1 MKSLRSLRSLATLAV
16 SVSRVRF
23 WIYTGG
29 TYVVG
34 YALGMESWLAFFRPE
49 YTLYLIYFFFPAN
62 VFIYGVND
70 YWDRETDRFNA
81 RKDGQE
87 HRLADGERT
96 NLRTVLLATG
106 GLSMLLLVFQDMEAR
121 LIFCAFL
128 FLAYFYSAP
137 PLRFKQI
144 PFLDFSSNMLYIM
157 PGIFGFYLAS
167 GVFPPLLLVAAGFFH
182 IAAMHLFSAIPDIA
196 CDREAGITTTAVLLG
211 RNASLGLCVLFW
223 TALSVVVIRY
233 SGYFPLS
240 YLVLLFPAVPLALLL
255 SPKLRIEEVYRYLP
269 LLNTALG
276 GLTFVILFLVAFSW
290 PVVVP

>member
-1 MKSLRSLRSLATLAV
+1 MNSLFSLAV
-16 SVSRVRF
+16 SVSRFRF

-34 YALGMESWLAFFRPE
+34 YTLGMESWLAFFQPA
-49 YTLYLIYFFFPAN
+49 YVLYLIYFFFPAN

-70 YWDRETDRFNA
+70 YWDGETDRMNS

-87 HRLADGERT
+87 HRLGEEERQG
-96 NLRTVLLATG
+96 LRTVLLGVTA
-106 GLSMLLLVFQDMEAR
+106 LSVFLLVFQDTGAR
-121 LIFCAFL
+121 LIFLSFL
-128 FLAYFYSAP
+128 GLAYFYSAP

-167 GVFPPLLLVAAGFFH
+167 GVFPPLVLVAAGFFH

-211 RNASLGLCVLFW
+211 RNASLILCVLFW
-223 TALSVVVIRY
+223 TALSVLVVR
-233 SGYFPLS
+233 SAGYFPLS

-276 GLTFVILFLVAFSW
+276 GLTFVVLFLVAFSW
-290 PVVVP
+290 PAVVP

>member
-1 MKSLRSLRSLATLAV
+1 MTPLFSLAV
-16 SVSRVRF
+16 SVSRFRF

-49 YTLYLIYFFFPAN
+49 YILYLIYFFFPAN

-70 YWDRETDRFNA
+70 YWDRETDRMNA
-81 RKDGQE
+81 RKGEQE

-96 NLRTVLLATG
+96 GLRTVLLAVT
-106 GLSMLLLVFQDMEAR
+106 GLSILLLFFQDAGAR
-121 LIFCAFL
+121 LIFLAFL
-128 FLAYFYSAP
+128 SLAYFYSAP

-167 GVFPPLLLVAAGFFH
+167 GLFPPLVLVAAGFFH

-196 CDREAGITTTAVLLG
+196 CDRDAGITTTAVLLG
-211 RNASLGLCVLFW
+211 RNVSLVLCGIFW
-223 TALSVVVIRY
+223 TALSVLVVRY
-233 SGYFPLS
+233 AGYFPLS
-240 YLVLLFPAVPLALLL
+240 FLVFLFPAVPLALLL
-255 SPKLRIEEVYRYLP
+255 SPALQIEKVYRYLP
-269 LLNTALG
+269 HLNTALG
-276 GLTFVILFLVAFSW
+276 GITFVVLFLLSLSW
-290 PVVVP
+290 PVVIP

>member
-1 MKSLRSLRSLATLAV
+1 MNSLFSLAV
-16 SVSRVRF
+16 SVSRFRF

-34 YALGMESWLAFFRPE
+34 YALGMESWLAFFQPV
-49 YTLYLIYFFFPAN
+49 YILYLIYFFFPAN

-70 YWDRETDRFNA
+70 YWDGETDRMNA

-87 HRLADGERT
+87 HRLDEGERQG
-96 NLRTVLLATG
+96 LRTVLWGVTA
-106 GLSMLLLVFQDMEAR
+106 LSVFLLFFQDTGAR
-121 LIFCAFL
+121 LIFLSFL
-128 FLAYFYSAP
+128 GLAYFYSAP

-167 GVFPPLLLVAAGFFH
+167 GTFPPVVLVVAGFLH

-196 CDREAGITTTAVLLG
+196 CDREAGITTTAVLIG
-211 RNASLGLCVLFW
+211 RNASLALCLVFW
-223 TALSVVVIRY
+223 TVFAFLVTDLA
-233 SGYFPLS
+233 GYFPLS
-240 YLVLLFPAVPLALLL
+240 FLAFLLPAVPLSLLVSSTL
-255 SPKLRIEEVYRYLP
+255 PIETVYRYLP

-276 GLTFVILFLVAFSW
+276 GLTFVVLFLLSFTC
-290 PVVVP
+290 PVVMP